1 MRGTKRLEGVRHKIA
16 VMSGKGGVG
25 KSTIAANLA
34 LALAMH
40 GSRTGLLDC
49 DMHGPTI
56 PRILGIEG
64 ERPSADGGV
73 IRPITVGEGLRVM
86 SIGLL
91 LDSRDSPVIWR
102 GPLKMKAIEQLL
114 GDVQWGEL
122 DYLVIDLPPGTGD
135 EPLSVVQLVPNID
148 GAVVVTTPQDVALL
162 TVRRA
167 IRFAEKVKLPV
178 IGLIENM
185 SGFICPHCGGR
196 IDIFRSGGGE
206 RLASEMGIRFL
217 GRVPLDPSIVE
228 SGEDGRPFV
237 LGSGKSA
244 KIFKDIVNQIE
255 KYLGEKGGAM

>member
-1 MRGTKRLEGVRHKIA
+1 M
-16 VMSGKGGVG
+16 
-25 KSTIAANLA
+25 
-34 LALAMH
+34 
-40 GSRTGLLDC
+40 
-49 DMHGPTI
+49 
-56 PRILGIEG
+56 
-64 ERPSADGGV
+64 
-73 IRPITVGEGLRVM
+73 
-86 SIGLL
+86 
-91 LDSRDSPVIWR
+91 
-102 GPLKMKAIEQLL
+102 
-114 GDVQWGEL
+114 
-122 DYLVIDLPPGTGD
+122 
-135 EPLSVVQLVPNID
+135 SVVQLVPNID

-162 TVRRA
+162 TVRKS

-217 GRVPLDPSIVE
+217 GRIPLDPSIVE

-244 KIFKDIVNQIE
+244 KIFEDIVNQIE